1 MQSSKAYID
10 ISQALRLSK
19 SVSNDGVGGKIVNLL
34 SNDISRF
41 DIALTLLQDL
51 WKGPLEAL
59 LLGYFI
65 YREIGVA
72 GIIGI
77 AFLLSFIPL
86 QGKIISS
93 KWDNTNISSL
103 FCSFQPGWEKWRP
116 PIA

>member
-1 MQSSKAYID
+1 LSF
-10 ISQALRLSK
+10 QALRLSK

-34 SNDISRF
+34 SNDVSRF
-41 DIALTLLQDL
+41 DIALAFLHDL

-72 GIIGI
+72 GIIGM

-86 QGKIISS
+86 QGNLVIIT
-93 KWDNTNISSL
+93 KQFLNL
-103 FCSFQPGWEKWRP
+103 KPPFFSFQPGWAKWRP
-116 PIA
+116 PTA

>member
-1 MQSSKAYID
+1 L
-10 ISQALRLSK
+10 QALRLSK

-34 SNDISRF
+34 SNDVGRF
-41 DIALTLLQDL
+41 DIALAFLHDL

-72 GIIGI
+72 GIIGM

-86 QGKIISS
+86 QGKVISS
-93 KWDNTNISSL
+93 
-103 FCSFQPGWEKWRP
+103 E
-116 PIA
+116 